1 MDMLKQFITSETN
14 INKEDF
20 MNFSMMLY
28 SSNKTKVDS
37 LVKSYENFARN
48 RYQPVKMS
56 NYDIS
61 RNARLFIPHQRNTW

>member
-20 MNFSMMLY
+20 MNLSMMLY
-28 SSNKTKVDS
+28 SSNKTKVDN

-48 RYQPVKMS
+48 RYHPAKMP

-61 RNARLFIPHQRNTW
+61 RNAKLSMPHKRNTW